1 MASRVETRVTLTT
14 GCVNRM
20 PSFLASRKLLP
31 AVVSAGSAAST
42 EGLLLGALNAL

>member
-1 MASRVETRVTLTT
+1 MASGVETHVTSKT
-14 GCVNRM
+14 GHANQM

-31 AVVSAGSAAST
+31 AVVSAGSAASA